1 MEVKRSQ
8 VFNLWDTN
16 GRRHDVINALEIYL
30 RLLRELHDKCP
41 SEQWGSYPNSTL
53 QYRFY
58 KAAIAA
64 SPDVFQDHS
73 KFDQFENY
81 LLGREQYFYNKTLQL
96 SANEQDNLD
105 KNIEQRARHYTS
117 NLVRLGLADKERNLS
132 PAGTALL
139 SGKVSRDVIEEL
151 LPITDTNL
159 ILLRQLLKLK
169 IYTTP
174 CQQGVRYSY
183 SPCLMAFYLLLTKA
197 NVDINFFKQHI
208 QGVSPYWKE
217 QINLDK
223 SHDIDIAN
231 LILQETNIPSAFTN
245 QEKISLDVFKS
256 HIRNRKSS
264 ITVINTYYDFYSALY
279 DYRAEPNEAHFITL
293 QNILLGDDTDK
304 ITKAFGSGS
313 YVLLCGTKTR
323 PFSHEQFIESNSGAN
338 LIHGNVNTEFYK
350 NYAVSKYLDTAR
362 EYADTTIRML
372 SATGVFQFS
381 KPLVELSYKKVFQA
395 IMSHINLRQL
405 IFNEETL
412 TQYTNAEVGNS
423 SDFCKGLTLIDILR
437 LDETTIN
444 SILLELQSSYGTI
457 VDVRTALIEENR
469 TKLEEHIRAKYPKKE
484 IIRLLRLISDRR
496 NDHIIKQYVNEDA
509 TVPTI
514 YEFIVAIAW
523 YYISN
528 EQISV
533 YDSLNLTLNGD
544 FEPVIHASGGA
555 GDIVV
560 NYPDKTVML
569 EATLMNASSQ
579 KRGEWEP
586 VLRHA
591 INLTAEEFPQKVY
604 TLFVADELDY
614 NTINI
619 WRAVAA
625 VTLESSTTGEKT
637 EHVIIMPFTNE
648 NICHFMESGVSD
660 TKIITR
666 IEQSFDEIKA
676 NFDDTWHSKILDSL

>member
-1 MEVKRSQ
+1 MEVKRNQ

-41 SEQWGSYPNSTL
+41 SEQWESYPNSTL

-58 KAAIAA
+58 KAAIEA
-64 SPDVFQDHS
+64 SPDVFQDHP
-73 KFDQFENY
+73 KFDHFENY
-81 LLGREQYFYNKTLQL
+81 LFGNEQHFYNKTLQL
-96 SANEQDNLD
+96 TTVEQDNLD

-132 PAGTALL
+132 PSGIALL

-174 CQQGVRYSY
+174 YLQGVRYAY
-183 SPCLMAFYLLLTKA
+183 SPSLMAFYMLLTKES
-197 NVDINFFKQHI
+197 VDINSFKQHI
-208 QGVSPYWKE
+208 QGISPYWKE
-217 QINLDK
+217 QINLDS
-223 SHDIDIAN
+223 SHDIDIEK
-231 LILQETNIPSAFTN
+231 LILQETNIPPAFTN
-245 QEKISLDVFKS
+245 QDKISMDVFKL
-256 HIRNRKSS
+256 HIRNRKST
-264 ITVINTYYDFYSALY
+264 TVIRTYYDFYSALY
-279 DYRAEPNEAHFITL
+279 DYTAEPNEAHFITL
-293 QNILLGDDTDK
+293 RNILLGEDADK
-304 ITKAFGSGS
+304 IEKAFGSGS
-313 YVLLCGTKTR
+313 CILLCGTRTR
-323 PFSHEQFIESNSGAN
+323 PFTFEQFLESNKEAN
-338 LIHGNVNTEFYK
+338 LLSGNVNTEFYK
-350 NYAVSKYLDTAR
+350 NYAISKYLDTAR

-381 KPLVELSYKKVFQA
+381 KPLVELSYKKVFLA
-395 IMSHINLRQL
+395 IMSHVDIRQL
-405 IFNEETL
+405 IFSEVTL
-412 TQYTNAEVGNS
+412 TQYTNAEIGIS

-437 LDETTIN
+437 LDEATIN
-444 SILLELQSSYGTI
+444 SILAEIQSSYGTI
-457 VDVRTALIEENR
+457 ADVRTALIEENR
-469 TKLEEHIRAKYPKKE
+469 TKLEEHIHIKYPKEE
-484 IIRLLRLISDRR
+484 IIRLLRLIPDRR
-496 NDHIIKQYVNEDA
+496 NDHIIKQYVNEDT

-560 NYPDKTVML
+560 NYPDKTVMI
-569 EATLMNASSQ
+569 EATLMNASAQ

-591 INLTAEEFPQKVY
+591 INLTAEEFPKRVY

-637 EHVIIMPFTNE
+637 EHVVIMPFTNE
-648 NICHFMESGVSD
+648 NICRFMESGISD
-660 TKIITR
+660 TQIINK
-666 IEQSFDEIKA
+666 IEQSFDAIKA
-676 NFDDTWHSKILDSL
+676 NFDDTWHSKIIESL